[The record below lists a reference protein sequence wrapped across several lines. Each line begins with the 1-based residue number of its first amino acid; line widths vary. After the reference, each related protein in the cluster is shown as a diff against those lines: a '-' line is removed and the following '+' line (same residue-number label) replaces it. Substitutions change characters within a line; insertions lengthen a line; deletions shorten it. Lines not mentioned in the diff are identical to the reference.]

1 MYSAAKL
8 PETRV
13 SGPFSMKRT
22 DNPMYAVIKTGGK
35 QYKVAPDDIIQV
47 EKLTGSAGDKVQ
59 FTDVLMVGGEGEPM
73 IGTPLVDG
81 AKVTAELVDQMR
93 ARKIIVFKK
102 KRRKNYR
109 RTQGHRQ
116 NLTLLRITE
125 IAAGGKTVKAAKAAA
140 PKPKKEDKKADAE
153 PEAAVEAAPETK
165 AEAAPKT
172 EAPKKEA
179 PKKEAPKKAAE
190 EKPAKAEAATGDAL
204 FETPDGDAD
213 DLKKISGVGPA
224 IEKKLN
230 ALGITQYAQIAKFT
244 KADIAKVDEVLN
256 FKGRI
261 ERDDWKTQAKDL
273 AKGAK

>member
-1 MYSAAKL
+1 
-8 PETRV
+8 
-13 SGPFSMKRT
+13 
-22 DNPMYAVIKTGGK
+22 MYAVIKTGGK

-125 IAAGGKTVKAAKAAA
+125 IAAGGKTAKAAKAET
-140 PKPKKEDKKADAE
+140 PKPKKEDKA
-153 PEAAVEAAPETK
+153 PEAEAEAAPEVQAEEAPK
-165 AEAAPKT
+165 AEAPKT
-172 EAPKKEA
+172 EAPKTEA
-179 PKKEAPKKAAE
+179 APKKAE
-190 EKPAKAEAATGDAL
+190 EKKPAKAEAAAGDAL
-204 FETPDGDAD
+204 FETPDGDPD

-273 AKGAK
+273 AKDAK